1 VIVVVAGSTLM
12 LTLYANDRYSL
23 LYYGDA
29 VSHLVGARRLLDWE
43 RTGLEMLGTVWLP
56 LPKLLFMLPAQIDA
70 LFFTGMAGSLVSLPA
85 TVVTTLILHRLLS
98 EVWREHAGRVCM
110 LRSRLALND
119 KVPLLFSMLYPLNLN
134 ILYLGIV
141 AMTESLFM
149 LFFTASAY
157 YLYIFMKY
165 SKIRDLYICSI
176 LIALATLTRYEA
188 WLLPLSLIV
197 LLVTHLMNRDGR
209 NNYGYKDILHSM
221 IIASTGVVIWL
232 VYNHHFYGDML
243 EFVDAVYY
251 SASWQAMHREVRD
264 MLFMQPLNVIR
275 VYGITAYV
283 FYAPLLIVALYS
295 MISII
300 SRKGKGKGKGKDNA
314 IWFYLALPSLFTL
327 SSMLIGVG
335 EMDLW
340 FNSRFLVFL
349 APILLLLSIRSIS
362 IRGALIVVVVV
373 ILYQLVFTESI
384 CVEYMRYIIQVYTS
398 NCIVT
403 YEDAKAGYYA
413 SSDSFKVG
421 EFIRSR
427 YSMSDA
433 KIMVIT
439 GSMQEHKIMISSWI
453 ELSRYDEIIESS
465 RWKDSFHEP
474 WLYSDVIVIGKSPD
488 DDAVSVAEYWLSR
501 LDTLKRFYDTVYE
514 DDRYIVLERYTKG
527 SL

>member
-1 VIVVVAGSTLM
+1 MIVVGVAGLTLM

-43 RTGLEMLGTVWLP
+43 HTGLEMLGTVWLP
-56 LPKLLFMLPAQIDA
+56 LPKLLFMLPAQIDT
-70 LFFTGMAGSLVSLPA
+70 LFFTGMAGTLVNLPA

-98 EVWREHAGRVCM
+98 EVWRDHAGRVCM
-110 LRSRLALND
+110 LRSRLVLSD
-119 KVPLLFSMLYPLNLN
+119 KVPLLFSLLYPLNLN

-157 YLYIFMKY
+157 HLYIFMKY
-165 SKIRDLYICSI
+165 SKIRDLYICSM
-176 LIALATLTRYEA
+176 LVALATLTRYEA
-188 WLLPLSLIV
+188 WLLPLSLIA
-197 LLVTHLMNRDGR
+197 LLATHTVNRHR
-209 NNYGYKDILHSM
+209 KSNYGYKDILLP
-221 IIASTGVVIWL
+221 ILIASSGVIIWL

-243 EFVDAVYY
+243 EFVDAEYY

-275 VYGITAYV
+275 VYGITASV
-283 FYAPLLIVALYS
+283 LYAPLLVVASYS
-295 MISII
+295 MISMI
-300 SRKGKGKGKGKDNA
+300 SRKDKEKGNV
-314 IWFYLALPSLFTL
+314 IWLYIALPPSFTL
-327 SSMLIGVG
+327 ASMLIGVG

-349 APILLLLSIRSIS
+349 APMLLLLSIRSVS
-362 IRGALIVVVVV
+362 IRAALIVVIVV

-384 CVEYMRYIIQVYTS
+384 CVEYIQYIIQAYAS

-403 YEDAKAGYYA
+403 YEDARAGYHA
-413 SSDSFKVG
+413 SADAFKVG
-421 EFIRSR
+421 ELIRSR
-427 YSMSDA
+427 YSMNDT

-439 GSMQEHKIMISSWI
+439 GSMQEHKIMISSWV

-465 RWKDSFHEP
+465 RWKDSFYKP
-474 WLYSDVIVIGKSPD
+474 WLYNDVIVISKNPD
-488 DDAVSVAEYWLSR
+488 DDAVNVAGYWLSR